1 MINLSI
7 DGQPVD
13 VPEGTTILSACA
25 SIGTTIPTLCFLETL
40 KPVNVCRLCVV
51 EVEGA
56 RVLVPSC
63 ARAVEAGM
71 VVHTRSPRV
80 RQARKMVLELLAS
93 SVDLSTAPGMAEL
106 LAEYGCAPERYGPP
120 APPEHRVDR
129 DHAVPGHHA

>member
-56 RVLVPSC
+56 RVLAPSC
-63 ARAVEAGM
+63 SRAAAGARAARIVCLSIHGARHERAARRIRMPAGTLWLLGR
-71 VVHTRSPRV
+71 HCRTAAKN
-80 RQARKMVLELLAS
+80 RQ
-93 SVDLSTAPGMAEL
+93 
-106 LAEYGCAPERYGPP
+106 
-120 APPEHRVDR
+120 
-129 DHAVPGHHA
+129 